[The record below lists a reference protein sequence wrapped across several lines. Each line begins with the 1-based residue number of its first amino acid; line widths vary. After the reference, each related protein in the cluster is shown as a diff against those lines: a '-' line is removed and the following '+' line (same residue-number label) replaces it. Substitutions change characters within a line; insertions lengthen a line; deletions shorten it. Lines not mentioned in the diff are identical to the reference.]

1 MEKEFSGVKLEI
13 VTGDISSQ
21 EDVQCVVNAANAQ
34 LLPGG
39 GVAGALH
46 RGAGPG
52 LAQECRPLAPISP
65 GQAVITGGHNLPNE
79 YVVHC
84 LGPIYGINNPSEKL
98 LADCY
103 RNALRLAEEK
113 GIESIAFP
121 SISTGIF
128 GYPMADASGTA
139 FRTILREIPNLRS
152 VKLIRFVLF
161 SPDAAAVHE
170 VTLASLCPEQSHKT

>member
-13 VTGDISSQ
+13 ITGDISAQ
-21 EDVQCVVNAANAQ
+21 ADVQCVVNAANAQ

-39 GVAGALH
+39 GVAGAIH

-65 GQAVITGGHNLPNE
+65 GQAVITGGHDLPNE

-84 LGPIYGINNPSEKL
+84 LGPIYGINSPSEEL

-103 RNALRLAEEK
+103 RNAIRLAEGK

-121 SISTGIF
+121 SISTGVF
-128 GYPMADASGTA
+128 GYPMADASETA
-139 FRTILREIPNLRS
+139 FRTILQLIPNLRS

-161 SPDAAAVHE
+161 GTDAATVHE
-170 VTLASLCPEQSHKT
+170 ETLASFCR